1 MPSWRKDDSLRL
13 LTAIA
18 SVNAVIT
25 GYMFSTSITCFTQ
38 KWVSYRDTDIF
49 TIQFF
54 AALKN
59 STLVWPMSVV
69 QGVVLHRGE
78 FPPVLVPRRSFHGH
92 FPIHHTH
99 VISRDAPLTG
109 NELNFTSTDPDCV
122 RWFDINLIPHTC
134 NWEVGPFSMSSKLS
148 HQLNLNC
155 IKDF

>member
-18 SVNAVIT
+18 SVN
-25 GYMFSTSITCFTQ
+25 STSITCFTQ
-38 KWVSYRDTDIF
+38 KWDSYRDTDIF

-92 FPIHHTH
+92 LPIHHTH

-109 NELNFTSTDPDCV
+109 RWAPFPCHRSCPTNLTWTVSKTSNNFTFNSWLGENQLVSVLEACGNNV
-122 RWFDINLIPHTC
+122 RAINHWQPR
-134 NWEVGPFSMSSKLS
+134 
-148 HQLNLNC
+148 
-155 IKDF
+155 